1 MSTWREQQRAD
12 RVADR
17 EQARLDAAARTDRRI
32 AERAALAAQQRDDAA
47 AQAAQEAAERAARQ
61 EKRAARWAG
70 ARTWLAAHRV
80 DGPIYLL
87 GVAAAVLAVPAMA
100 RHGVEVYGS
109 VLGAVLPF
117 ISELGMWAFAV
128 AVQLA
133 RKTPGRPVWALQL
146 GIWVF
151 AGYGFGLNLMDG
163 LGRGWSAG
171 VLMGLVS
178 IAGVIAHQ
186 LAVASP
192 RRSAIEKAAAKLE
205 RQALKKTMKIRA
217 AAIRHAV
224 GEIDQTGTATLVFA
238 PGRYEISR
246 RGRLRKAIVP
256 ALPVDPTPSIA
267 DSLADDVAAWLATQD
282 RPSITPDAAESDTPG
297 TGAVAVLDPETDQ
310 PKSTP
315 RRRTIRAPKTRTNA
329 ELRAE
334 FRALI
339 EAGDVNPTS
348 AESIRKALKCAPKT
362 ARALR
367 DDFKGGTK

>member
-1 MSTWREQQRAD
+1 MSTWRQEQRAD
-12 RVADR
+12 KVAQR
-17 EQARLDAAARTDRRI
+17 EQDRLDAAARSERRM
-32 AERAALAAQQRDDAA
+32 AERAALAAQQRQDATA
-47 AQAAQEAAERAARQ
+47 RAELEAAGNAARQ
-61 EKRAARWAG
+61 AKRSARWA
-70 ARTWLAAHRV
+70 AAWAWLAAHRV

-100 RHGVEVYGS
+100 RHGIEVYGS
-109 VLGAVLPF
+109 VLGSVLPF

-133 RKTPGRPVWALQL
+133 RRTPGRPVWALQA

-151 AGYGFGLNLMDG
+151 AGYGFALNLMDG
-163 LGRGWSAG
+163 LSRGWSAG

-192 RRSAIEKAAAKLE
+192 RRSRIEKAAAKLE
-205 RQALKKTMKIRA
+205 RQALRKTMRIRA

-224 GEIDQTGTATLVFA
+224 GEIDQAGAATLVFA
-238 PGRYEISR
+238 PGRYVIDR
-246 RGRLRKAIVP
+246 RGRLTEAILP
-256 ALPVDPTPSIA
+256 ALPVEDAPSIA
-267 DSLADDVAAWLATQD
+267 DTLADDVAAWLATQD
-282 RPSITPDAAESDTPG
+282 RPSIPADDDSDTPG
-297 TGAVAVLDPETDQ
+297 TGAVAVLDPEGDQ
-310 PKSTP
+310 RKSSP
-315 RRRTIRAPKTRTNA
+315 RRRTIRAPKVRSQE

-339 EAGDVNPTS
+339 EAGDVDPTK

-362 ARALR
+362 ARKLR
-367 DDFKGGTK
+367 DDYQGGPR